1 MVVVRS
7 QLCGIRICYLMPKV
21 CIFCG
26 RHGPFSREHVIPE
39 WAARLL
45 SVGRLSVEPRRMG
58 VSMRPWA
65 TVGTFGHTVNSVCAR
80 CNNGWMAELEGLAK
94 PVLARLIR
102 PNGPVELSQD
112 KQAFLTAWLW
122 KLAIVHEHITSATYF
137 NAAERRCLIRMDD
150 PPTRGVHLWIGY
162 YSGRNI
168 AALRGGPS
176 TFSAPDGRHVD
187 AYLLSMNLR
196 RFAAQLSV
204 CEVFGAFSF
213 DRSRSTTS
221 PIMNVVSG
229 QSRTS
234 LCTGHRLRI
243 SQQLSSSCGTNDGMP
258 RSDRLTKRPL
268 HGALTSTS
276 CEGRYSLRVMFWSE
290 NAYYRTQKVFVLKR

>member
-1 MVVVRS
+1 
-7 QLCGIRICYLMPKV
+7 MPKV

-196 RFAAQLSV
+196 RFAAQLLCLRGLRGV
-204 CEVFGAFSF
+204 LI
-213 DRSRSTTS
+213 RSQPQYNFANYERRIWPEPDQPVHWPPPANLTTTLFELWH
-221 PIMNVVSG
+221 
-229 QSRTS
+229 QR
-234 LCTGHRLRI
+234 
-243 SQQLSSSCGTNDGMP
+243 
-258 RSDRLTKRPL
+258 
-268 HGALTSTS
+268 
-276 CEGRYSLRVMFWSE
+276 W
-290 NAYYRTQKVFVLKR
+290 NAPVR